1 MRKFKSVDAQLTRA
15 GFRLASILPL
25 CVASTAWGI
34 ELNFADGEVAGRLD
48 TAISYGATWRTEDP
62 DSKFAAISPDGTYVG
77 LPSNRTQANKN
88 DGNRNFDNDSRA
100 DSSVVKLNALL
111 ELTYDKYGMQV
122 SGFAFHDQAL
132 YEMKGDTGS
141 ASDFINGV
149 DDFDRFD
156 NRKLG
161 ERAEDYAM
169 QDVRLSSA
177 YVWGDFEVGG
187 KNVNVRL
194 GEQVISWGEALFMQD
209 GINQVNPADLS
220 ALRLPGA
227 EIKDALLPLPM
238 LYVQSALTENLSA
251 EAFYQFGWGNS
262 EPDPV
267 GTLYSTTDAF
277 FGRGAEA
284 VIVDLDFVGSPFD
297 PAYIADP
304 TTYINGIAA
313 LTGLPAAGVE
323 AKLLGEQLVNVYN
336 AYNRGLALGD
346 PMASRLSN
354 NKLDDVEPS
363 TDGQFGLAFRYMA
376 PNLNNTEF
384 GFYFMNYHSRKPHA
398 GAVLGQA
405 DGVLEDAETCA
416 ATKAVL
422 SSYDPALAAQ
432 PCSVINGVDPSSTA
446 GAIVGAMNT
455 FHYLD
460 SSSYF
465 LAYEEDI
472 QVYGFSFSTNVGET
486 SFAGEIAYRPE
497 MPFLPEGGDNLIALN
512 AINGKASLAN
522 GGTAADGA
530 FGQHIT
536 ADSIINDADGNGLLS
551 AGDTIELV
559 DYSEAVNISLLAIQN
574 FGPALWSD
582 GLTGVLELGGAW
594 MGDLKPGVKYA
605 AESALGTA
613 VQCSDV
619 NDPSTCATV
628 IDPDLGLPV
637 LAEGTKDGYLDEFS
651 WGYRLVF
658 SAEYNDAFAGVT
670 LNPQIRFAHDV
681 SGNSVVGG
689 NFVEGRQSA
698 SVALNATYADNW
710 GFTVGYNAFWGAENR
725 NQLQDRDNI
734 TASVKYSF

>member
-1 MRKFKSVDAQLTRA
+1 MRKFKSVDAQLSRA

-62 DSKFAAISPDGTYVG
+62 DSTFAAISPDGTYIG

-100 DSSVVKLNALL
+100 DASVVKLNALL

-149 DDFDRFD
+149 DAFDRFD

-169 QDVRLSSA
+169 QDARLSSA
-177 YVWGDFEVGG
+177 YVWGDFEIGG
-187 KNVNVRL
+187 KNVNVRF

-238 LYVQSALTENLSA
+238 LYVQSPLTENLSA

-284 VIVDLDFVGSPFD
+284 VIVDLDFFEGD
-297 PAYIADP
+297 PALL
-304 TTYINGIAA
+304 AA
-313 LTGLPAAGVE
+313 ATGLPQAGIE
-323 AKLLGEQLVNVYN
+323 TKQATESLIRAYN
-336 AYNRGLALGD
+336 AAVRLLNPAD
-346 PMASRLSN
+346 PMATRLSN

-376 PNLNNTEF
+376 PSLNNTEF
-384 GFYFMNYHSRKPHA
+384 GLYFMNYHSRKPHA
-398 GAVLGQA
+398 GAVLGEA
-405 DGVLEDAETCA
+405 DGVRYDEQTCA
-416 ATKAVL
+416 AAKGVL
-422 SSYDPALAAQ
+422 ATLDPALAEQDCA
-432 PCSVINGVDPSSTA
+432 VLNGLDPSTTA
-446 GAIVGAMNT
+446 GSIVGAMNT

-472 QVYGFSFSTNVGET
+472 QVYGFTFSTNIGET

-497 MPFLPEGGDNLIALN
+497 MPFLPEVGDNLIALN
-512 AINGKASLAN
+512 AINAKASLAN
-522 GGTAADGA
+522 GGTVADGD

-536 ADSIINDADGNGLLS
+536 SDSIINDADGNGLLS

-582 GLTGVLELGGAW
+582 GLTGILELGGAW
-594 MGDLKPGVKYA
+594 MGDLKSGVNYA
-605 AESALGTA
+605 AEGALGTA
-613 VQCSDV
+613 VQCANV
-619 NDPSTCATV
+619 NDPSTCSTV
-628 IDPDLGLPV
+628 IDSDLGLPV

-658 SAEYNDAFAGVT
+658 SAEYNDVFAGVT

-698 SVALNATYADNW
+698 SAALNATYADNW